1 LGLAGPGIHAPPAG
15 SATNTPAFRKS
26 TEQEDHM
33 TDLTSPANW
42 ENKAARQAAS
52 ESGDAYDAFL
62 RAFEAFKETNDE
74 RLDQIE
80 RRMSDVLTEEKLDR
94 INGALDSAQRKIDD
108 LALKAARPQR
118 GGSAPKHGAASEH
131 KAAFDGYMRRGET
144 QSLRQLEEKALSAG
158 TDADGGYLVPDE
170 IEAGVMRALRDASP
184 IRAISGVRQVSANT
198 YKKPF
203 AITGAA
209 TGWVAETGTRAQ
221 TTSPTLAELAF
232 PTMELYA
239 MPAATQT
246 LLEDAAV
253 NIDEWVAEEV
263 RVAFAEQENAA
274 FVSGDGSNKPKGFLA
289 YTTVAEASWAWTKI
303 GYLTTGVSGGF
314 PASDPADML
323 IDLVYT
329 LKSGYRA
336 NAHWVLNRSTQA
348 EIRKIK
354 DGDGN
359 YIWRPGDQAGQNPT
373 LMGFPIAETEDMPD
387 IGANSFAI
395 AFGDFG
401 RGYLVVDRVGIRIL
415 RDPFSAKPYVL
426 FYTTKRVGGGVQD
439 FNAIK
444 LLKFGTA

>member
-1 LGLAGPGIHAPPAG
+1 MTELNSP
-15 SATNTPAFRKS
+15 TNGERSSFAVKAH
-26 TEQEDHM
+26 D
-33 TDLTSPANW
+33 W
-42 ENKAARQAAS
+42 ENKTARAAPS
-52 ESGDAYDAFL
+52 DSGDAYDALL
-62 RAFEAFKETNDE
+62 RGFEAFKETNDE

-80 RRMSDVLTEEKLDR
+80 RRM
-94 INGALDSAQRKIDD
+94 
-108 LALKAARPQR
+108 AAQR
-118 GGSAPKHGAASEH
+118 GGNAPRSGAASEH
-131 KAAFDGYMRRGET
+131 KTAFESYMRRGEAHN
-144 QSLRQLEEKALSAG
+144 LRGLEEKALSAG
-158 TDADGGYLVPDE
+158 TDANGGYLVPEE

-203 AITGAA
+203 AITGAQ
-209 TGWVAETGTRAQ
+209 TGWVAETGTRSQ
-221 TTSPTLAELAF
+221 TTTPTLFELAF

-239 MPAATQT
+239 MPAATPT

-274 FVSGDGSNKPKGFLA
+274 FVSGDGANKPRGFLD
-289 YTTVAEASWAWTKI
+289 YTKVAEASWAWENI
-303 GYLTTGVSGGF
+303 GYLATGVAGDF
-314 PASDPADML
+314 PTSDPADKL

-336 NAHWVLNRSTQA
+336 NAHWVMNRSTQG

-359 YIWRPGDQAGQNPT
+359 YIWRPGDAAGQSPT

-387 IGANSFAI
+387 VATNSYAI

-401 RGYLVVDRVGIRIL
+401 RGYLVVDRLGIRIL

-444 LLKFGTA
+444 LLKFGTS